1 MVQVPVCPLS
11 IRPVLIDIH
20 VCVCVFD
27 IYNSFDPY
35 AVRFDHK
42 GIRQHLTVC
51 PEICHFSRFPV
62 FTKGHEGHGKHCS
75 CC

>member
-1 MVQVPVCPLS
+1 MVQLPVCPLY
-11 IRPVLIDIH
+11 IRPVLIYMYI
-20 VCVCVFD
+20 CVCVG
-27 IYNSFDPY
+27 IYNSFDPN

-62 FTKGHEGHGKHCS
+62 VTKGHEGHGKHCS

>member
-1 MVQVPVCPLS
+1 MSSVYQAGAY
-11 IRPVLIDIH
+11 IYYM
-20 VCVCVFD
+20 CVFD

-42 GIRQHLTVC
+42 GIRQHLIVC
-51 PEICHFSRFPV
+51 PELCHFSRFLV